1 MKTPFARTL
10 TALGTALVFGASFAA
25 PAAHAAQPMPM
36 PVTATAAAGP
46 LASSVEQHLAQRDLG
61 KAVSLAQDPTP
72 APAAAPA
79 KDRGFFS
86 GPRGALAIGL
96 MVVGTAWVVKS
107 TFSDRIDNPVRQ

>member
-25 PAAHAAQPMPM
+25 PAAHAAQPMP
-36 PVTATAAAGP
+36 VTATAATGT
-46 LASSVEQHLAQRDLG
+46 LASSVAQHLAQRDLG
-61 KAVSLAQDPTP
+61 NAVSLAQDTTP
-72 APAAAPA
+72 AQGAAPV
-79 KDRGFFS
+79 KERGFFS

-107 TFSDRIDNPVRQ
+107 AFSDRIDNPARQ